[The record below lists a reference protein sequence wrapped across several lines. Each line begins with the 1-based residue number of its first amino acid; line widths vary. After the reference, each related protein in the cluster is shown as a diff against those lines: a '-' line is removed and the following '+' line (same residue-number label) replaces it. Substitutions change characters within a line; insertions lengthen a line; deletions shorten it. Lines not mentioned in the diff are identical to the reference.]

1 MPYQP
6 CQMEPRCS
14 IGRVIS
20 RKEVITLSKGFELKL
35 DEKALRSVASDGIK
49 KMLTTGE
56 LEYTCPN
63 CGEQIHIT
71 GESTTCSCGF
81 VLTVGV
87 DELPA

>member
-63 CGEQIHIT
+63 CGEQIT
-71 GESTTCSCGF
+71 SLESRPHALADSF
-81 VLTVGV
+81 
-87 DELPA
+87 LPLG